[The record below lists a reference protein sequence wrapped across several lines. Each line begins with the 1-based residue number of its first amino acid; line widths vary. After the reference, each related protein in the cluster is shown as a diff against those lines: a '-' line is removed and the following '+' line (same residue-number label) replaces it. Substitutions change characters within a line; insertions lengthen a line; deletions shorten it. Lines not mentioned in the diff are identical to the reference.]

1 MSEPHWATL
10 FEAAHRMEAEIIKEA
25 LEAQG
30 FPAEIFQE
38 GVLHY
43 TALGGRI
50 DVCVPSDRLEEAQAW
65 LAQYEEGQLQEVSEE
80 ELKNMGIEPVDDND
94 EEE

>member
-1 MSEPHWATL
+1 MSEPRWTTL
-10 FEAAHRMEAEIIKEA
+10 FEAAHRMEAEIMKEA

-38 GVLHY
+38 GVMHY
-43 TALGGRI
+43 TALGGKI
-50 DVCVPSDRLEEAQAW
+50 DVCVPSDRLEEAQVW
-65 LAQYEEGQLQEVSEE
+65 LAEYQEGQLQEVSEE
-80 ELKNMGIEPVDDND
+80 ELANMGIEPVDDED